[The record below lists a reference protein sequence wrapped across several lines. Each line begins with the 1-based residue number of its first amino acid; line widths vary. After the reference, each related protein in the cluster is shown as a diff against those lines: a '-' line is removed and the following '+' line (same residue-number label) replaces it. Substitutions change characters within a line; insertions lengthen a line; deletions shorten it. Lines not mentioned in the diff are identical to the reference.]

1 MDPLRQD
8 NSETRRSSLFD
19 YSEVVTLM
27 VGKGK
32 RTTQHC
38 FSASLPRL
46 CSESPYFKERL
57 LGDHQEARDRN
68 IRFGNVDPRTVVCM
82 LYWFRGW
89 TCPYCHEDAH
99 HIIDSYV
106 LAQKYNIPRFKSD
119 LVREMQTVLD
129 NNAADTAVMS
139 CFVHLYRI
147 LPDDSQLFGLLYYHL
162 LDELKALLPIL
173 AEVYQTSLTKH
184 LRDLLA
190 LRGEKLSEIKA
201 LLGHVYPDG
210 GALDVAN
217 LVSRALDPSSAEAF
231 LHHTLPK
238 SGDNRLGPSQG
249 QIDDIQYHLALLG
262 IKE

>member
-1 MDPLRQD
+1 MDSSQQD
-8 NSETRRSSLFD
+8 ISETRRSSLFD

-46 CSESPYFKERL
+46 CSESPYLKDRL
-57 LGDHQEARDRN
+57 FGNHQEARGRN
-68 IRFGNVDPRTVVCM
+68 IQFGTIDPRTVVCM

-99 HIIDSYV
+99 HIVDSYV

-129 NNAADTAVMS
+129 SNIADTSVLS

-147 LPDDSQLFGLLYYHL
+147 LPDDSQLFDLLHRHL
-162 LDELKALLPIL
+162 LHELKALLPIL
-173 AEVYQTSLTKH
+173 AEVYPTSPTKH

-210 GALDVAN
+210 GALDIAD
-217 LVSRALDPSSAEAF
+217 LVSRALDPSPAEAS

-238 SGDNRLGPSQG
+238 SVDNRLGLSQG
-249 QIDDIQYHLALLG
+249 QIDDIQYNLALLG
-262 IKE
+262 IDE